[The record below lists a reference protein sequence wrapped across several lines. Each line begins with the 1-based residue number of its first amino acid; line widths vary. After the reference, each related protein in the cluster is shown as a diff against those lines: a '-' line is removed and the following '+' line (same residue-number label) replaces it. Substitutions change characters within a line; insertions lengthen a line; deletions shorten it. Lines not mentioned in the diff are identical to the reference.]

1 MGWREQCKGKIVT
14 AAEAVSHIK
23 SGDKVM
29 FADWIGEP
37 PALVE
42 ALVARGEEL
51 ENVEIIHGMSP
62 GPQAYL
68 EEKYRGRVRFCEVEV
83 EESPR
88 LAAVYGADIVPAF
101 LLVRGGAVKAFM
113 KGVVGDEVLEK
124 RLKELL

>member
-1 MGWREQCKGKIVT
+1 MLTR
-14 AAEAVSHIK
+14 K
-23 SGDKVM
+23 SGKDVLMYHLTEENFDIEVLRETGAVVVM
-29 FADWIGEP
+29 FYEKCSMTRPYA
-37 PALVE
+37 
-42 ALVARGEEL
+42 EE
-51 ENVEIIHGMSP
+51 
-62 GPQAYL
+62 L

>member
-1 MGWREQCKGKIVT
+1 MLTR
-14 AAEAVSHIK
+14 K
-23 SGDKVM
+23 SGKDVLMYHLTEENFDIEVLREAGAVVVM
-29 FADWIGEP
+29 FYEKWCPKCSMTRPYA
-37 PALVE
+37 
-42 ALVARGEEL
+42 EE
-51 ENVEIIHGMSP
+51 
-62 GPQAYL
+62 L